1 MSKKKNRYNIEYYN
15 GFMIN
20 AISLFI
26 SSYFPIQNLLYH
38 SLFSDYQVYN
48 CSYYCFEQQ
57 ISNKNVKKRAFL
69 TLLCALPLQR

>member
-26 SSYFPIQNLLYH
+26 SSYFRSIFTSLIISDH
-38 SLFSDYQVYN
+38 SF
-48 CSYYCFEQQ
+48 
-57 ISNKNVKKRAFL
+57 
-69 TLLCALPLQR
+69 

>member
-26 SSYFPIQNLLYH
+26 SSYFPMQKML
-38 SLFSDYQVYN
+38 S
-48 CSYYCFEQQ
+48 
-57 ISNKNVKKRAFL
+57 KNFIL
-69 TLLCALPLQR
+69 